1 MSLLAFS
8 AFWGTSEAVAQSK
21 AYVPRDLSEMIA
33 TDINDAS
40 KDFCIR
46 HSIHNQYFLGVGE
59 DKVYSRRSPQTA
71 ERFRLLRGS
80 KEKHYKIWS
89 VSAQKYMTC
98 DATDNAANCVNLSDE
113 GSEWLIVKNNN
124 KSTAER
130 GQIDIIPVSASAT
143 YTDQAPALNV
153 HGGFNGN
160 NGVDNHL
167 DLWNANDANSN
178 WQICREVTEF
188 YTITVEHI
196 INDVKRTI
204 IYKNVP
210 KETQLISFVNPLPI
224 LGTSACNS
232 SIIPTDLVTKDETLD
247 CVYYGLDYNSA
258 PFAISPEPKEGK
270 FDLAASKWYKLE
282 ILRTPKKN
290 SVYNPLTNTIANT
303 TETSPISPNALFAF
317 VGDVA
322 KGYRIYNM
330 GAGANKILWNATPQ
344 NDQVIPF
351 TEVSAVT
358 DLGSYDLQRNGEG
371 FVFRKSESILGF
383 INDVKSQLGYWTRP
397 NAATDAGSTI
407 RFVEATPEE
416 LAAAYTIGY
425 NEAKAKADAFIA
437 ANKDHLNTT
446 TYPTK
451 ESYDRVVNSLPAET
465 PTEAAQLLAAT
476 EAIYKALS
484 QVTIM
489 FDGIFTLETTQSDQL
504 RYMGVNAAGNAFTG
518 SVNFDGANKLWSI
531 TAHEGGYAVKNISS
545 GKYLS
550 KPSQSTP
557 VAMSDTPVALSFYK
571 NDEGKVTFGGA
582 GQYEKLHCDAPG
594 NIVGWEIS
602 ANASMWKLQP
612 IEKIS
617 VTITDETQKFTT
629 FSAPFATMIP
639 AGVKAYKGT
648 IRDQKV
654 ILKEI
659 NDIIPANTGVV
670 IQSENAGTFNF
681 LRSAANGTQIT
692 DNVLQPAIAV
702 ATKSN
707 NAYTLQN
714 VESRTG
720 FYPYNADNFVGFT
733 AYIVNAEEGV
743 TYLPL
748 TFTDPT
754 GINVAQT
761 GSAQQEI
768 HDLQGRRVRK
778 TQPGIYIVNGVKK
791 VIR

>member
-8 AFWGTSEAVAQSK
+8 AFLGTGEAVAQSK

-33 TDINDAS
+33 SDINDDS

-46 HSIHNQYFLGVGE
+46 HSVHNQYFLGVGE
-59 DKVYSRRSPQTA
+59 DKVYSRKTPETA
-71 ERFRLLRGS
+71 EKFRLVRGS
-80 KEKHYKIWS
+80 EENRYKIWS
-89 VSAQKYMTC
+89 VSAQKYMAC
-98 DATDNAANCVNLSDE
+98 EAKGNDANCVNLSTE
-113 GSEWLIVKNNN
+113 GTEWLVVKNGN
-124 KSTAER
+124 KTDAAR
-130 GQIDIIPVSASAT
+130 GQIDIIPVSAAT
-143 YTDQAPALNV
+143 TYADNAPALNV

-167 DLWNANDANSN
+167 DLWNAGDGNSN

-188 YTITVEHI
+188 YTITVVH
-196 INDVKRTI
+196 NVSGVKRTLV
-204 IYKNVP
+204 YKNVP
-210 KETQLISFVNPLPI
+210 KETQLISFVNPLTI
-224 LGTSACNS
+224 WGTGSFNNGTE
-232 SIIPTDLVTKDETLD
+232 PTDLVTKDETLE
-247 CVYYGLDYNSA
+247 CTYGLNPENQA
-258 PFAISPEPKEGK
+258 PFAVSPEPKDGK
-270 FDLAASKWYKLE
+270 FDLAAGKWYKLE
-282 ILRTPKKN
+282 ILRNPHKH

-383 INDVKSQLGYWTRP
+383 INDVKSQLGYWTTP

-437 ANKDHLNTT
+437 ENKDHLNTT

-451 ESYDRVVNSLPAET
+451 ESYDRVVKSLPSET

-617 VTITDETQKFTT
+617 VTTTDETQKFTT

-681 LRSAANGTQIT
+681 LKSAANGTQIT

-743 TYLPL
+743 TSLPL
-748 TFTDPT
+748 SFTDPT
-754 GINVAQT
+754 GINAAQT
-761 GSAQQEI
+761 HAAQQEI
-768 HDLQGRRVRK
+768 YDLQGRRVHK
-778 TQPGIYIVNGVKK
+778 AQSGIYIVNGVKK
-791 VIR
+791 FVR